1 VPDPALQVVRDS
13 PSFKV
18 LAKGNVLPEATALS
32 ILEIHA
38 SDYIEGAAVFTLTVD
53 DWDSTQQSFK
63 GLDQQLDVGTQ
74 VEIRVG
80 YVDNLTSLFTGEV
93 TALEPEYPDDGSPIL
108 KIHGYDL
115 LQRFRRGRNTRTF
128 TNMTD
133 SQVAEQ
139 IARGLQLSAQTDDTQ
154 VVHEYLLQN
163 NQSDIDFLLDRARRI
178 HYEVVVQ
185 GRTLYFRKA
194 ANDKSQVTSLTYGLT
209 LKSFYP
215 RLNTLNQLSEI
226 VVQGWNPKTKEVVTA
241 TAQKG
246 DEITLMG
253 GSTLGVTATQN
264 AFFDTQTLV
273 VSHALFSNGEALQI
287 AKGKFNDMTLEYIK
301 AEGVAVGDSTIRA
314 GTVIELKGLGA
325 RFSGLYYVTSTT
337 HVVAH
342 TGYTTK
348 FTAVRNAT

>member
-1 VPDPALQVVRDS
+1 VTDPALQVARDA

-18 LAKGNVLPEATALS
+18 LANGNVLPEATALS

-53 DWDSTQQSFK
+53 DWDSTQQTFK
-63 GLDQQLDVGTQ
+63 GLDQQLGVGTQ

-80 YVDNLTSLFTGEV
+80 YVDNLKSLFAGEV
-93 TALEPEYPDDGSPIL
+93 TALEPDFPNDGSPVL
-108 KIHGYDL
+108 KVHGYDR

-139 IARGLQLSAQTDDTQ
+139 IARGLQLTAQTDDTQ

-163 NQSDIDFLLDRARRI
+163 NQTDIDFLLDRARRI
-178 HYEVVVQ
+178 RYEVVVQ
-185 GRTLYFRKA
+185 DRTLYFRKA
-194 ANDKSQVTSLTYGLT
+194 ANDKSQVISLTYGLT

-215 RLNTLNQLSEI
+215 RLNTLNQVSEI

-241 TAQKG
+241 KAQKG

-264 AFFDTQTLV
+264 AFFDTHTLV

-301 AEGVAVGDSTIRA
+301 GEGVAVGDATIRS

-342 TGYTTK
+342 TGYTTR